1 MKTNITLGLEF
12 GLCNGSMTIEIY
24 QDELLIKKLENITT
38 TTNNV
43 SLKIDF
49 PSQLKIVLSNKNHN
63 TDTILDNNGSIIND
77 KYVILKH
84 LTVGTIPI
92 KIDVLFRLCQYY
104 KNQNNNP
111 VNDTYWGFNG
121 VAIIDFNSDNFIKW
135 CLKHNNTFDF

>member
-24 QDELLIKKLENITT
+24 QDESLIKKLENITT

-43 SLKIDF
+43 SLDIDF
-49 PSQLKIVLSNKNHN
+49 PSQLKIVLSNKNYN
-63 TDTILDNNGSIIND
+63 TDTIVDNNGSIIND

-84 LTVGTIPI
+84 MMIESIPI
-92 KIDVLFRLCQYY
+92 KIDVLFNICQYY
-104 KNQNNNP
+104 KNQTDDP

-121 VAIIDFNSDNFIKW
+121 FAIIDFDSEHFIKW
-135 CLKHNNTFDF
+135 CLKHNNIFDF